1 MQLPQIKALHRMM
14 LILEFPKIGGTL
26 FWGPYN
32 EDPTIWGTRL
42 GSPIF
47 GNSHIGQSGL
57 LLIRHARELGGS
69 CDLVSY
75 WGYKKVISIVT
86 SLRTLLTKSHE
97 PPSRP

>member
-47 GNSHIGQSGL
+47 GNSHIGQSGPAADQACPGTWR
-57 LLIRHARELGGS
+57 IM
-69 CDLVSY
+69 
-75 WGYKKVISIVT
+75 
-86 SLRTLLTKSHE
+86 
-97 PPSRP
+97 